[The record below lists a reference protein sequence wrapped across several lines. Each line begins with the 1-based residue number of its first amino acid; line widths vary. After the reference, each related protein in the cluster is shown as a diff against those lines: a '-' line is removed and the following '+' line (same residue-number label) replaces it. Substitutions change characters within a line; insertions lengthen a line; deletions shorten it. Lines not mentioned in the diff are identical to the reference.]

1 MIRTSELVDVLAGE
15 LKPVGRLRSPLFRGM
30 CWGLVAA
37 VIVLFLAISQ
47 GLRGDLAQRLGEI
60 SFAIALAGSGATAI
74 SAAVAAFALAVP
86 GRSRLWALL
95 PLPPLLLWVTAI
107 GRQCLT
113 HWVRYD
119 GGAMMMGDTARCFA
133 TVILTSLPLWLL
145 MLLMLRRSGAVRRV
159 LPMLTGSL
167 AVAATAGVA
176 MGLLHALDSSAMIL
190 LWNFGIGAAIVLVS
204 TMFSRPLLKRSL
216 SFES

>member
-1 MIRTSELVDVLAGE
+1 
-15 LKPVGRLRSPLFRGM
+15 
-30 CWGLVAA
+30 
-37 VIVLFLAISQ
+37 
-47 GLRGDLAQRLGEI
+47 
-60 SFAIALAGSGATAI
+60 
-74 SAAVAAFALAVP
+74 
-86 GRSRLWALL
+86 
-95 PLPPLLLWVTAI
+95 
-107 GRQCLT
+107 
-113 HWVRYD
+113 
-119 GGAMMMGDTARCFA
+119 
-133 TVILTSLPLWLL
+133 VILTSLPLWLL